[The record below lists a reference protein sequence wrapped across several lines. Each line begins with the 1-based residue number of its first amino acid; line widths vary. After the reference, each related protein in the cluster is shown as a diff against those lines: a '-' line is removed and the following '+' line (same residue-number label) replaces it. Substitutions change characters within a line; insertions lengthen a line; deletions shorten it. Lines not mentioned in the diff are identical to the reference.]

1 MEGVAEVA
9 FEFSL
14 WIHPLDISLFSINEY
29 ISFRFAAVKS
39 SFQGIFP
46 TQGLNPGLPHCKQT
60 LYHLS
65 QGEATQW
72 I

>member
-1 MEGVAEVA
+1 MEGVGEVA

-14 WIHPLDISLFSINEY
+14 WIHPLDVSLFSINEY

-39 SFQGIFP
+39 SLDLSYTKNIHFP
-46 TQGLNPGLPHCKQT
+46 
-60 LYHLS
+60 
-65 QGEATQW
+65 